1 MFFNKEIKAIDG
13 CIIYF
18 PTRKTS
24 SKQPFLIKG
33 ADRAITK
40 RKEEWTQIRV
50 INDVIPLE
58 DRKENDK
65 AANVGNSL
73 FCEIITT
80 LKVVINKK
88 YNESIPLIVEKLLCS
103 TTSDPTKVI
112 NSSYFSKSLEPIF
125 LGVIQKVIST
135 IDYFKLLTDGKY
147 KNELEA
153 GFNNEISKTLTEYGF
168 EIIETS
174 IRFTP
179 LRPVTRCENFEEIN
193 DKFVSWSKMQK
204 KAELEEKKIQLEA
217 EQGIQDLEKA
227 DKLKTQIKNNEYEE
241 EVEKERLKS
250 LKALSII
257 EQHKEEEVN
266 NKKQEISKQQ
276 KILEDFYNT
285 RREEK
290 DQYEHIQGIEKI
302 KRQKSL
308 QDESDQIEIQKII
321 TSHNI
326 EIQKLEYDKSLLDK
340 KIDNL
345 PKLDEITRREVEIK
359 KIQGHLE
366 NELELLKITNANFIE
381 SQVILTINKFIEKM
395 PEIVNN
401 LPKERTGDTTLIT
414 LGKGEEINDVN
425 LPSILG
431 FSLLPVIKNF
441 LKEFS
446 NKLSTNS

>member
-18 PTRKTS
+18 PTRKTG

-50 INDVIPLE
+50 INDIIPLE

-73 FCEIITT
+73 FCEIVTT
-80 LKVVINKK
+80 IKVVINKN

-125 LGVIQKVIST
+125 LGVIQKVISR
-135 IDYFKLLTDGKY
+135 IDYLKLLTDGKY
-147 KNELEA
+147 KKELEA
-153 GFNNEISKTLTEYGF
+153 GFNVEIIKILTEYGF
-168 EIIETS
+168 EIIENS

-179 LRPVTRCENFEEIN
+179 LKPVNNCENFEEIN
-193 DKFVSWSKMQK
+193 DKFLSWSKIQK
-204 KAELEEKKIQLEA
+204 KAELDEKRIQLDALQKNRDIEN
-217 EQGIQDLEKA
+217 A
-227 DKLKTQIKNNEYEE
+227 DNIITQIKNNEYKEN
-241 EVEKERLKS
+241 VEKENLKS
-250 LKALSII
+250 LKTLSITEKEK
-257 EQHKEEEVN
+257 EQDKIDKEKELSEQRKTLDDFF
-266 NKKQEISKQQ
+266 NK
-276 KILEDFYNT
+276 

-290 DQYEHIQGIEKI
+290 DQYEHIQEIEKI
-302 KRQKSL
+302 KRQQL
-308 QDESDQIEIQKII
+308 IQNESDQIEIQKI
-321 TSHNI
+321 TTAHNI
-326 EIQKLEYDKSLLDK
+326 EIQKLEHDKSLLDR
-340 KIDNL
+340 KIENL

-359 KIQGHLE
+359 KIQEHLE
-366 NELELLKITNANFIE
+366 NELELLKIKNANFIE
-381 SQVILTINKFIEKM
+381 SQVILTINNFIEKM

-425 LPSILG
+425 LSSILG
-431 FSLLPVIKNF
+431 FSLLPVLKNF

-446 NKLSTNS
+446 NKLSINS

>member
-1 MFFNKEIKAIDG
+1 MVFFNKEIKAIEG

-18 PTRKTS
+18 PTRKAG

-50 INDVIPLE
+50 NDIISLE

-73 FCEIITT
+73 FCEVITT
-80 LKVVINKK
+80 LKVVVNKNF
-88 YNESIPLIVEKLLCS
+88 NESIPLIVEKLLCS
-103 TTSDPTKVI
+103 TTSDPAKVI

-125 LGVIQKVIST
+125 LGVIQKVIRK

-147 KNELEA
+147 KNELEV

-179 LRPVTRCENFEEIN
+179 LRPVNKCENFEEIN
-193 DKFVSWSKMQK
+193 DKFISWSKMQK

-217 EQGIQDLEKA
+217 EQEKQDLENS
-227 DKLKTQIKNNEYEE
+227 DKLITQIKNNEYEE
-241 EVEKERLKS
+241 EVKKEELKI

-257 EQHKEEEVN
+257 EKIKEQEEI
-266 NKKQEISKQQ
+266 NKKQEISEQRKT
-276 KILEDFYNT
+276 LDDFYNK
-285 RREEK
+285 RQEEK
-290 DQYEHIQGIEKI
+290 DEYAHIQGIEKI
-302 KRQKSL
+302 KRQQLL
-308 QDESDQIEIQKII
+308 QNESDQIEIQKII

-326 EIQKLEYDKSLLDK
+326 EIQKLEHDKSLLDR

-345 PKLDEITRREVEIK
+345 PKLKELTRSEVEIK
-359 KIQGHLE
+359 KIQECLE
-366 NELELLKITNANFIE
+366 NELEFLKIKNANFIE

-401 LPKERTGDTTLIT
+401 LPKEKTGDTTLIT
-414 LGKGEEINDVN
+414 FGKGEQINDIN
-425 LPSILG
+425 LSSILG
-431 FSLLPVIKNF
+431 FSLLPVLKNF
-441 LKEFS
+441 IKEFS
-446 NKLSTNS
+446 NNLSINP